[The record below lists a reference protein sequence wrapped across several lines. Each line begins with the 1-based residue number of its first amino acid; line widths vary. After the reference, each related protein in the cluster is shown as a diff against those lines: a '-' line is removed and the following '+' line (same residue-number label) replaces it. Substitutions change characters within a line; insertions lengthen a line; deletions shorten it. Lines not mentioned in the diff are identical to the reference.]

1 MKPAPSSQMR
11 FRDELKDFF
20 YFLRHPRSARRLPG
34 RVQGDGWYLDWF
46 APLPWKRLLQ
56 WAGMLWLMCP
66 KQGIVIVYYVQT
78 KPKNKKKIFIR
89 RGLFCTMRCDILAIT
104 FGCFYVI
111 FIV

>member
-1 MKPAPSSQMR
+1 MGVNLAILTLLYRHFSPLSNALVMMR
-11 FRDELKDFF
+11 
-20 YFLRHPRSARRLPG
+20 RR
-34 RVQGDGWYLDWF
+34 V
-46 APLPWKRLLQ
+46 
-56 WAGMLWLMCP
+56 AGMLWLMCP

-78 KPKNKKKIFIR
+78 KPARPQKIFIR